1 MSDAAPLAG
10 LRVLVTRLPAQA
22 EPFAAALRARGADV
36 HCVPSLALGPPSDRA
51 PLDAALARGGGA
63 AADWLV
69 FTSANAVSAW
79 ADACAAAGVP
89 PAAVRVAA
97 TGEATAAAAR
107 RRGLRV
113 DLVPERY
120 VAEDLAAALIEAGVE
135 GAEVLLPRA
144 ETAREVLPDALRAAG
159 AVVHVV
165 PVYATHTAI
174 EGQRALAE
182 LAGAMD
188 ALTFF
193 SSKTASSFVAQ
204 AGDLAAWRDVPAVSV
219 GPITSQTLRDAG
231 FTRMVEARIS
241 SAEGVLEALEALA
254 AERRSC

>member
-1 MSDAAPLAG
+1 MP
-10 LRVLVTRLPAQA
+10 
-22 EPFAAALRARGADV
+22 
-36 HCVPSLALGPPSDRA
+36 
-51 PLDAALARGGGA
+51 
-63 AADWLV
+63 
-69 FTSANAVSAW
+69 
-79 ADACAAAGVP
+79 
-89 PAAVRVAA
+89 
-97 TGEATAAAAR
+97 
-107 RRGLRV
+107 
-113 DLVPERY
+113 
-120 VAEDLAAALIEAGVE
+120 
-135 GAEVLLPRA
+135 LLPRA
-144 ETAREVLPDALRAAG
+144 EEAREVLPDALRAAG

-182 LAGAMD
+182 LAGAVD

-193 SSKTASSFVAQ
+193 SSKTVSSFVAQ
-204 AGDLAAWRDVPAVSV
+204 ARDLAAWRDVPAVSV